1 MEIKEIKEIYS
12 FNVYETKEVSVETE
26 STDENG
32 NAITITKKVNEQMPI
47 KVILKKPSRRQIEEA
62 DLEYSVEMSRCVKKG
77 ILTKAMLVKK
87 YSDTGGLMSETEAK
101 NLYQYYQKL
110 GELHREYSENQVLSK
125 DEVRDKALTLEMAE
139 IRDKIVKIEMAYQN
153 LFEHTADMKAQN
165 RLLLW
170 YILNLTMIQ
179 GESDKAPKLYFKG
192 DSFESRLD
200 DYYDKEESEDTQYF
214 LITKKISTI
223 AAYWFYNQASNK
235 EEFDKLFE
243 EQGAEAE
250 KAPETESD
258 KEPEKKK
265 EKKKKAEPKS

>member
-26 STDENG
+26 SKDENG
-32 NAITITKKVNEQMPI
+32 NAITITKKVNEEVPI
-47 KVILKKPSRRQIEEA
+47 KITLKKPSRRQIEEA

-101 NLYQYYQKL
+101 SLYEYYQKL
-110 GELHREYSENQVLSK
+110 GELHREYSENQVLTK
-125 DEVRDKALTLEMAE
+125 DEKRDKELTLEMAE
-139 IRDKIVKIEMAYQN
+139 IRDKIIKIEMAYQN

-192 DSFESRLD
+192 DDFEERLE
-200 DYYDKEESEDTQYF
+200 DYYNKEESEDEQYF
-214 LITKKISTI
+214 LIVKKISTI

-243 EQGAEAE
+243 EP
-250 KAPETESD
+250 APEAVPD

-265 EKKKKAEPKS
+265 EKKKKAESKS

>member
-26 STDENG
+26 SKDENG

-101 NLYQYYQKL
+101 SLYEYYQKL
-110 GELHREYSENQVLSK
+110 GELHREYSENQVLTK
-125 DEVRDKALTLEMAE
+125 DEKRDKELTLEMAE
-139 IRDKIVKIEMAYQN
+139 IRDKIIKIEMAYQN

-192 DSFESRLD
+192 DDFEERLE
-200 DYYDKEESEDTQYF
+200 DYYNKEESEDEQYF
-214 LITKKISTI
+214 LIVKKISTI

-243 EQGAEAE
+243 EP
-250 KAPETESD
+250 APEAVPD

-265 EKKKKAEPKS
+265 EKKKKAESKS

>member
-32 NAITITKKVNEQMPI
+32 NPITITKKVSEQVPV
-47 KVILKKPSRRQIEEA
+47 KVTLKKPSRRQIEEA

-101 NLYQYYQKL
+101 SLYQYYQKL
-110 GELHREYSENQVLSK
+110 GELHREYSENQILEK
-125 DEVRDKALTLEMAE
+125 DEKRDKELTLEMAE
-139 IRDKIVKIEMAYQN
+139 IRDNIVKIEMAYQN

-170 YILNLTMIQ
+170 YILNLTTIQ
-179 GESDKAPKLYFKG
+179 GTSDKAPKLYFKG
-192 DSFESRLD
+192 DSFEDRLE
-200 DYYDKEESEDTQYF
+200 DYYEKEESEDEQYF
-214 LITKKISTI
+214 LIVKKISTI
-223 AAYWFYNQASNK
+223 AAYWFYNQASSK
-235 EEFDKLFE
+235 QDFDKLFE
-243 EQGAEAE
+243 ESDAKEASE
-250 KAPETESD
+250 

-265 EKKKKAEPKS
+265 EKKKKTEPKS

>member
-12 FNVYETKEVSVETE
+12 FNIYETKDVSVETE

-32 NAITITKKVNEQMPI
+32 NAITITKKVSEQVPV
-47 KVILKKPSRRQIEEA
+47 KVTLKKPSRRQIEEA

-101 NLYQYYQKL
+101 SLYQYYQKL
-110 GELHREYSENQVLSK
+110 GELHREYSENQVLTK
-125 DEVRDKALTLEMAE
+125 DEKRDKELTLEMAE

-179 GESDKAPKLYFKG
+179 GESDKAPKYYFKG
-192 DSFESRLD
+192 DNFEERLE
-200 DYYDKEESEDTQYF
+200 DYYEKEESDDAQYF
-214 LITKKISTI
+214 LIAKKVSTI

-235 EEFDKLFE
+235 EEFDKLFDE
-243 EQGAEAE
+243 PA
-250 KAPETESD
+250 APETKEASD
-258 KEPEKKK
+258 KELEKKK
-265 EKKKKAEPKS
+265 EKKKKTESKS

>member
-12 FNVYETKEVSVETE
+12 FNVYETKEVSVETQ

-32 NAITITKKVNEQMPI
+32 NPITITKKVSEQVPI
-47 KVILKKPSRRQIEEA
+47 KVTLKKPSRRQIEEA

-101 NLYQYYQKL
+101 SLYQYYQKL
-110 GELHREYSENQVLSK
+110 GELHREYSENQVLTK
-125 DEVRDKALTLEMAE
+125 DEKRDKELTLEMAE

-179 GESDKAPKLYFKG
+179 GESDKAPKHYFKG
-192 DSFESRLD
+192 ADFEDRLE
-200 DYYDKEESEDTQYF
+200 DYYEKEESDDTQYF

-243 EQGAEAE
+243 EPASE
-250 KAPETESD
+250 ETTNKEDSD

-265 EKKKKAEPKS
+265 EKKKKTEPKS

>member
-32 NAITITKKVNEQMPI
+32 NAITITKKVNEQIPI

-101 NLYQYYQKL
+101 TLYEYYQKL
-110 GELHREYSENQVLSK
+110 GELHREYSENQVLAK

-165 RLLLW
+165 RLLIW
-170 YILNLTMIQ
+170 YILNLTLIQ
-179 GESDKAPKLYFKG
+179 GESDKTPKLYFKG
-192 DSFESRLD
+192 DSFEDRLD
-200 DYYDKEESEDTQYF
+200 DYYEKEESDDEQYF
-214 LITKKISTI
+214 LIVKKISTI
-223 AAYWFYNQASNK
+223 AAYWFYNQASSK
-235 EEFDKLFE
+235 EEFDKLFA
-243 EQGAEAE
+243 EQDL
-250 KAPETESD
+250 ETEKVAE

-265 EKKKKAEPKS
+265 EKKKKTEPKS

>member
-26 STDENG
+26 SKDENG
-32 NAITITKKVNEQMPI
+32 NAITITKKVNEEVPI
-47 KVILKKPSRRQIEEA
+47 KITLKKPSRRQIEEA

-101 NLYQYYQKL
+101 SLYQYYQKL
-110 GELHREYSENQVLSK
+110 GELHREYSENQILTK
-125 DEVRDKALTLEMAE
+125 DEKRDKELTLEMAE

-200 DYYDKEESEDTQYF
+200 DYYDKEESEDAQYF
-214 LITKKISTI
+214 LIAKKISTI

-243 EQGAEAE
+243 EP
-250 KAPETESD
+250 APEAVPD

-265 EKKKKAEPKS
+265 EKKKKAESKS

>member
-26 STDENG
+26 SKDENG
-32 NAITITKKVNEQMPI
+32 NAITITKKVNEEVPI
-47 KVILKKPSRRQIEEA
+47 KITLKKPSRRQIEEA

-101 NLYQYYQKL
+101 SLYEYYQKL
-110 GELHREYSENQVLSK
+110 GELHREYSENQVLTK
-125 DEVRDKALTLEMAE
+125 DEKRDKELTLEMAE
-139 IRDKIVKIEMAYQN
+139 IRDKIIKIEMAYQN

-179 GESDKAPKLYFKG
+179 GESDKAPNLYFKG

-200 DYYDKEESEDTQYF
+200 DYYDKEESEDAQYF

-243 EQGAEAE
+243 EP
-250 KAPETESD
+250 APEAVPD

-265 EKKKKAEPKS
+265 EKKKKAESKS

>member
-12 FNVYETKEVSVETE
+12 FNVYETKEVSVETD

-47 KVILKKPSRRQIEEA
+47 KVTLKKPSRRQIEEA

-101 NLYQYYQKL
+101 SLYEYYQKL
-110 GELHREYSENQVLSK
+110 GEFHREYSENQVLTK
-125 DEVRDKALTLEMAE
+125 DEKRDKELTLEMAE
-139 IRDKIVKIEMAYQN
+139 IRDKIIKIEMAYQN

-179 GESDKAPKLYFKG
+179 KESDKTPKLYFKG
-192 DSFESRLD
+192 DDFEERLE
-200 DYYDKEESEDTQYF
+200 DYYDKEESEDEQYF
-214 LITKKISTI
+214 LIVKKISTI
-223 AAYWFYNQASNK
+223 AAYWFYNQASSK
-235 EEFDKLFE
+235 QDFDKLFE
-243 EQGAEAE
+243 ESEAKE
-250 KAPETESD
+250 VSE

-265 EKKKKAEPKS
+265 EKKKKTEPKS